1 MVESSAKASTRL
13 AARSETSLGKATA
26 ILNCYYMKPI
36 NLDRINAIVPYKVET
51 DGKQFSFVTRH
62 GLHYEIRFFEE
73 QPMPQLKDKDSTQ
86 PSLLKTEI
94 HY

>member
-1 MVESSAKASTRL
+1 
-13 AARSETSLGKATA
+13 
-26 ILNCYYMKPI
+26 MKPI

-73 QPMPQLKDKDSTQ
+73 QPIGGLGIMIVKKIMDECAYDRINGKNILVLKKRF
-86 PSLLKTEI
+86 K
-94 HY
+94 

>member
-1 MVESSAKASTRL
+1 
-13 AARSETSLGKATA
+13 
-26 ILNCYYMKPI
+26 MKPI

-62 GLHYEIRFFEE
+62 GFRKTE
-73 QPMPQLKDKDSTQ
+73 